1 MKRGLVVLDP
11 QEIPA
16 EELAGRVSKLQRKLQ
31 QQGIAAALIYGDVY
45 RSGDITYLTNNCIY
59 WNEGLLMVPASGQPA
74 LLTKLSSRVHT
85 WMRAISNLQDLRSG
99 PDLAGLVSKF
109 LEDRIPGTV
118 GLVVLDGWTA
128 GLVDHLRAKLAGW
141 QLQDLGQI
149 VQLEREQ
156 PSASELK
163 LLQES
168 AAISA
173 KAVAAGLDRT
183 LSNPER
189 AGKAEMTARM
199 AGVEDVFVF
208 CQPAGTEAD
217 TTEVLAEFRGYWT
230 VAARVVLKKDAT
242 AWAPM
247 IGNAYTAAVQRLKAG
262 VAISQLREAAAEQ
275 LTGSTFLWRIDLIQH
290 TDLETRGD
298 YRLPGEETNLIQAVS
313 VVCLRLEV
321 TFSEGTQAVIA
332 DTFAIS
338 DNAVTC
344 LTKGLPHCFF

>member
-16 EELAGRVSKLQRKLQ
+16 EELAGRVKKLQSKLQ

-59 WNEGLLMVPASGQPA
+59 WNEGVLMVPASGEPA

-85 WMRAISNLQDLRSG
+85 WMRAISNLKDLQSG
-99 PDLAGLVSKF
+99 PDIAGMVKKF
-109 LEDRIPGTV
+109 LGDATPGTV
-118 GLVVLDGWTA
+118 GLAEMDWWPAGVVD
-128 GLVDHLRAKLAGW
+128 DLRAKLTGW

-163 LLQES
+163 LLQGSSE
-168 AAISA
+168 ISA
-173 KAVAAGLDRT
+173 KAVAVGLDHS
-183 LSNPER
+183 LSNFDR
-189 AGKAEMTARM
+189 AGKAELAARM
-199 AGVEDVFVF
+199 AGVEDVLVL
-208 CQPAGTEAD
+208 CHPAGPEAD

-230 VAARVVLKKDAT
+230 VAARIVVKKNLP

-247 IGNAYTAAVQRLKAG
+247 VGEGYKAAAQALKSGVTIG
-262 VAISQLREAAAEQ
+262 QLRETAAKQ
-275 LTGSTFLWRIDLIQH
+275 ITDSTLVWRLDVIHH

-298 YRLPGEETNLIQAVS
+298 YRLPGEETNSIQTGS
-313 VVCLRLEV
+313 VVGLRLEV
-321 TFSEGTQAVIA
+321 TFADGTQGVIA
-332 DTFAIS
+332 DTFAIA
-338 DNAVTC
+338 DNAATC
-344 LTKGLPHCFF
+344 LTKGLPDCFF